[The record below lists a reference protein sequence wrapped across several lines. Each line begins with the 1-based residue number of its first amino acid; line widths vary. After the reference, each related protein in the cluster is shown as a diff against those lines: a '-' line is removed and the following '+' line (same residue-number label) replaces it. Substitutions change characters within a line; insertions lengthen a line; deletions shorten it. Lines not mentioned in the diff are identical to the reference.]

1 MQHLGGEEC
10 KCCREGEGGRKKVEG
25 GRWGEGVKAEQ
36 SQYVEKICIANH
48 GNRYSKNHG

>member
-1 MQHLGGEEC
+1 LVFGECNILGVRSVNAAEKG
-10 KCCREGEGGRKKVEG
+10 REGGR
-25 GRWGEGVKAEQ
+25 RWGEGVKAEQ